1 MACRQCD
8 ARRDG
13 AWRPLDGKKRRR
25 LGLDV
30 PRRPCPPLPLRLPQ
44 RRRSWWPACGL
55 QAVDG
60 RSTTRRRVA
69 EAEAE
74 VEAEEAVAAEAVKS
88 GGGVGG
94 GGGDGGGG
102 QSRLGSSGQRAS
114 GWRRGDRRGEATG
127 GRWRV
132 WWWRGRRAMRH
143 ERRDGRGHRGG
154 WRPSDEHANGP
165 AIGGSG
171 CVCVFRVELERFTV
185 HGSGSFLIS
194 VEPGWVSGTAGY
206 PVQL

>member
-13 AWRPLDGKKRRR
+13 AWRPLDRKKRRR

-74 VEAEEAVAAEAVKS
+74 GEAEEAVAAEAVKS

-114 GWRRGDRRGEATG
+114 GWRRGDRRGG
-127 GRWRV
+127 GDGRAVARV
-132 WWWRGRRAMRH
+132 VEGRRATRH
-143 ERRDGRGHRGG
+143 GRRDDRGG
-154 WRPSDEHANGP
+154 GGRRRLRDEHSPDPIRQQLQVGVA
-165 AIGGSG
+165 
-171 CVCVFRVELERFTV
+171 L
-185 HGSGSFLIS
+185 
-194 VEPGWVSGTAGY
+194 VSM
-206 PVQL
+206 